1 MACSDT
7 TPLMWV
13 VDTTVGINVL
23 GGGLV
28 CVCVVGGFGNDQI
41 HVVKGPVV
49 VCGFGRKQF
58 HFVRGTVVVC
68 GFGREQFLFVRGPV
82 CTFALEFSAPF
93 TPP

>member
-41 HVVKGPVV
+41 HVV
-49 VCGFGRKQF
+49 
-58 HFVRGTVVVC
+58 
-68 GFGREQFLFVRGPV
+68 RGPV
-82 CTFALEFSAPF
+82 WCVGLAGNNSCSLGVLCALSL
-93 TPP
+93 